1 MLMLIPIFVDSLF
14 DPVFLIGGGSIVFGT
29 LMLMLVMR
37 SPELHVTPRQRQRA
51 TYIALAVGLCA
62 LVVVG
67 GYVEDL
73 HATASSS
80 VQKTSSAPITPP
92 LALTSEASPTAL
104 ASPYTTPTPL
114 PTLTVPAIAEL
125 NMLCGAINRHDTAA
139 IMQQYTP
146 TLQHTVLTNRAR
158 LASQRGAQLRFIHCR
173 VADSA
178 TQLPAG
184 IVMMQTEDGNGYADG
199 YERPYQFL
207 MKRLQGVWKVASISY
222 CLSDGCIDITG
233 RISQ

>member
-37 SPELHVTPRQRQRA
+37 SPELHFTPRQRQRA

-73 HATASSS
+73 HATAF
-80 VQKTSSAPITPP
+80 
-92 LALTSEASPTAL
+92 
-104 ASPYTTPTPL
+104 ASPYATPTPL
-114 PTLTVPAIAEL
+114 PTLTVPAIAVL
-125 NMLCGAINRHDTAA
+125 NTLCGAINRHDTAA

-158 LASQRGAQLRFIHCR
+158 LASQKGAQLRFIHCR
-173 VADSA
+173 VADMA

-184 IVMMQTEDGNGYADG
+184 ILMMQTEDGNSYADG

-207 MKRLQGVWKVASISY
+207 MERLQGVWKVASINY
-222 CLSDGCIDITG
+222 CLSDGCIDIIG